1 MIDKHNREIDYLR
14 ISLTDKCNLRC
25 IYCMP
30 QDIQTDNINN
40 ELSFEDYKTI
50 LKVFSNAGIKK
61 VRFTG
66 GEPLLYENLDK
77 LIEYARVECRI
88 DDICMTTNAI
98 GLSNKINKLKHNG
111 LKKVNIS
118 IDSLNEEKYKKITR
132 GGDLNIVLN
141 AIDKCLNLGIK
152 VKLNVVIIKGLND
165 DEIIDLIN
173 LTKEK
178 DIDVRFIELMP
189 IGEGNK
195 FTGISNEEIKDLI
208 KNYEYKSLKQD
219 KKDGPANYIKLKGAK
234 GKIGFISALSNCFC
248 ENCNRIRITSDGML
262 KGCLNWKGGVNLKRE
277 IEKGISEEKIK
288 DIIKDSIYNKPEK
301 YLFKKEDKNKEIR
314 FMNQIGG

>member
-1 MIDKHNREIDYLR
+1 MPSGNIDFSKEKLTEEEIMK
-14 ISLTDKCNLRC
+14 IIKAS
-25 IYCMP
+25 
-30 QDIQTDNINN
+30 
-40 ELSFEDYKTI
+40 YK
-50 LKVFSNAGIKK
+50 LGIKK
-61 VRFTG
+61 IRFTG
-66 GEPLLYENLDK
+66 GEPLVRKDLVKIIKETNSLEG
-77 LIEYARVECRI
+77 IE
-88 DDICMTTNAI
+88 DICLTTNGI
-98 GLSNKINKLKHNG
+98 LLLEKLEELKDSGLT
-111 LKKVNIS
+111 KVNIS
-118 IDSLNEEKYKKITR
+118 LDTLNSEKYKKITR
-132 GGDLNIVLN
+132 GGDINLVLK
-141 AIDKCLNLGIK
+141 AIDKSLSLGIK

-208 KNYEYKSLKQD
+208 KNFQYENLEHN

-277 IEKGISEEKIK
+277 IEKGVSEEEIK
-288 DIIKDSIYNKPEK
+288 DIIEDSIYNKPEK
-301 YLFKKEDKNKEIR
+301 YLFEKEDKNKEIR

>member
-1 MIDKHNREIDYLR
+1 MPSSNIEFSKEKLTEEEIIKIIKASEKL
-14 ISLTDKCNLRC
+14 
-25 IYCMP
+25 
-30 QDIQTDNINN
+30 
-40 ELSFEDYKTI
+40 
-50 LKVFSNAGIKK
+50 GIKK

-66 GEPLLYENLDK
+66 GEPLVRKD
-77 LIEYARVECRI
+77 LIKIIKETNSLEGI
-88 DDICMTTNAI
+88 EDICLTTNGI
-98 GLSNKINKLKHNG
+98 LLLEKLEELKENG
-111 LKKVNIS
+111 LTKVNIS
-118 IDSLNEEKYKKITR
+118 LDTLNPLKYKKITR
-132 GGDLNIVLN
+132 GGDINLVLK

>member
-1 MIDKHNREIDYLR
+1 MPSSNIEFSKEKLTEEEI
-14 ISLTDKCNLRC
+14 IKIIKASEK
-25 IYCMP
+25 I
-30 QDIQTDNINN
+30 
-40 ELSFEDYKTI
+40 
-50 LKVFSNAGIKK
+50 GIKK
-61 VRFTG
+61 IRFTG
-66 GEPLLYENLDK
+66 GEPLVRKDLVKIIKETNSLEG
-77 LIEYARVECRI
+77 IE
-88 DDICMTTNAI
+88 DICLTTNGI
-98 GLSNKINKLKHNG
+98 LLLEKLEELKENG
-111 LKKVNIS
+111 LTKVNIS
-118 IDSLNEEKYKKITR
+118 LDTLNPLKYKKITR
-132 GGDLNIVLN
+132 GGDINLVLN

>member
-1 MIDKHNREIDYLR
+1 MPSSNIEFSKEKLTEEEI
-14 ISLTDKCNLRC
+14 IKIIKASEK
-25 IYCMP
+25 I
-30 QDIQTDNINN
+30 
-40 ELSFEDYKTI
+40 
-50 LKVFSNAGIKK
+50 GIKK
-61 VRFTG
+61 IRFTG
-66 GEPLLYENLDK
+66 GEPLVRKDLVKIIKETNSLEG
-77 LIEYARVECRI
+77 IE
-88 DDICMTTNAI
+88 DICLTTNGI
-98 GLSNKINKLKHNG
+98 LLLEKLEELKENG
-111 LKKVNIS
+111 LTKVNIS
-118 IDSLNEEKYKKITR
+118 LDTLNPLKYKKITR
-132 GGDLNIVLN
+132 GGDINLVLK

>member
-1 MIDKHNREIDYLR
+1 MKDIYGREIDYLR
-14 ISLTDKCNLRC
+14 ISLTDNCNLRC

-30 QDIQTDNINN
+30 SSNI
-40 ELSFEDYKTI
+40 E
-50 LKVFSNAGIKK
+50 FSKEKLTEEEIIKIIKASEKIGIKK
-61 VRFTG
+61 IRFTG
-66 GEPLLYENLDK
+66 GEPLVRKDLVKIIKETNSLEG
-77 LIEYARVECRI
+77 IE
-88 DDICMTTNAI
+88 DICLTTNGI
-98 GLSNKINKLKHNG
+98 LLLEKLEELKENG
-111 LKKVNIS
+111 LTKVNIS
-118 IDSLNEEKYKKITR
+118 LDTLNPLKYKKITR
-132 GGDLNIVLN
+132 GGDINLVLK

>member
-1 MIDKHNREIDYLR
+1 MPSSNIEFSKEKLTEEEI
-14 ISLTDKCNLRC
+14 IKIIKASEK
-25 IYCMP
+25 I
-30 QDIQTDNINN
+30 
-40 ELSFEDYKTI
+40 
-50 LKVFSNAGIKK
+50 GIKK
-61 VRFTG
+61 IRFTG
-66 GEPLLYENLDK
+66 GEPLVRKDLVKIIKETNSLEG
-77 LIEYARVECRI
+77 IE
-88 DDICMTTNAI
+88 DICLTTNGI
-98 GLSNKINKLKHNG
+98 LLLEKLEELKENG
-111 LKKVNIS
+111 LTKVNIS
-118 IDSLNEEKYKKITR
+118 LDTLNPLKYKKITR
-132 GGDLNIVLN
+132 GGDINLVLK

-189 IGEGNK
+189 IGEGNE

>member
-1 MIDKHNREIDYLR
+1 MPSSNIEFSKEKLTEEEI
-14 ISLTDKCNLRC
+14 IKIIKASEK
-25 IYCMP
+25 I
-30 QDIQTDNINN
+30 
-40 ELSFEDYKTI
+40 
-50 LKVFSNAGIKK
+50 GIKK
-61 VRFTG
+61 IRFTG
-66 GEPLLYENLDK
+66 GEPLVRKDLVKIIKETNSLEG
-77 LIEYARVECRI
+77 IE
-88 DDICMTTNAI
+88 DICLTTNGI
-98 GLSNKINKLKHNG
+98 LLLEKLEELKENG
-111 LKKVNIS
+111 LTKVNIS
-118 IDSLNEEKYKKITR
+118 LDTLNPLKYKKITR
-132 GGDLNIVLN
+132 GGDINLVLK

-165 DEIIDLIN
+165 NEIIDLIN

-195 FTGISNEEIKDLI
+195 FTGISNEEIKDVI

>member
-1 MIDKHNREIDYLR
+1 MPSSNIEFSKEKLTEEEIIKIIKASEKL
-14 ISLTDKCNLRC
+14 
-25 IYCMP
+25 
-30 QDIQTDNINN
+30 
-40 ELSFEDYKTI
+40 
-50 LKVFSNAGIKK
+50 GIKK

-66 GEPLLYENLDK
+66 GEPLVRKDLVKIIKETNALDG
-77 LIEYARVECRI
+77 IE
-88 DDICMTTNAI
+88 DICLTTNGI
-98 GLSNKINKLKHNG
+98 LLLEKLEELKENG
-111 LKKVNIS
+111 LTKVNIS
-118 IDSLNEEKYKKITR
+118 LDTLNPLKYKKITR
-132 GGDLNIVLN
+132 GGDLNIVLK

-208 KNYEYKSLKQD
+208 KNFQYKNLEHD

-262 KGCLNWKGGVNLKRE
+262 KGCLNWKGGINLKKE
-277 IEKGISEEKIK
+277 IEKGISEEQII
-288 DIIKDSIYNKPEK
+288 DIIKNSIYNKPEK